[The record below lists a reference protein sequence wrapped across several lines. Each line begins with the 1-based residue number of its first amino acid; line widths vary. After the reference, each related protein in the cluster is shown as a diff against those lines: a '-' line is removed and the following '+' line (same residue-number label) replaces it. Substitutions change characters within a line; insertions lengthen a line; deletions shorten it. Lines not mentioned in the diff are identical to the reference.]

1 LDKEAN
7 IIRKSNLKRQNS
19 SRMTQR
25 IHNYNLQKEKPPLSR
40 VYSYES
46 IACPNSKFIDDK
58 FSVKKRDKDGNLIEK
73 NNDKMI
79 NDATGEVFNY
89 QNNKINKKNQRCKS
103 TEIKN
108 YPYFNKNS
116 ATQSIVKN

>member
-1 LDKEAN
+1 MDKEAN

-46 IACPNSKFIDDK
+46 IACPNSKSIDDK

-73 NNDKMI
+73 NNHKM
-79 NDATGEVFNY
+79 FNY